1 MLFRGRRRITPVVL
15 HRKAPGFGYPQP
27 NGAFVHDE
35 QLCSTVD
42 TVKLKLKALA
52 ATLAAS
58 SLLLAGCTLDSSGL
72 LGDQPHSAA
81 PVPSPSSGTQSPTGT
96 PITGELPAV
105 PAGLEKFYTQ
115 EVAWEDCNGSFQ
127 CATIEVP
134 LDYTHPE
141 GATIKL
147 SLLKRPAKTKAIGSL
162 FINPG
167 GPGGSGIDMAKSANY
182 YFGSEI
188 LNNFDIIGFDPR
200 GVGKSTPVDCVDDET
215 LGRILDT
222 SYNPAEAGWQEKAQA
237 DQQTIADGCAEK
249 SGELLPFVGTVSVAR
264 DLDVMRHLVG
274 DPKLY
279 YAGFSYGTSLGGQY
293 ADLFPANVGRMILDG
308 AVDTSIGSARMS
320 VDQTLGFETAL
331 RRYMEDCMESTAC
344 PFTGTVDD
352 GLAKIR
358 EALDTALTS
367 PYPTGTSRP
376 LTQSLMFSGIIMP
389 LYNASTWSMLTQAF
403 TELFENNRGT
413 MLLKFADMV
422 SERNEDGS
430 FASNS
435 SEANWAINCADYP
448 AASADELAQAN
459 ENLAQNAPVFGTIM
473 TAGPDICSA
482 WHYKPEKVPGTY
494 LAKGSA
500 PIVVVGT
507 TYDPATPY
515 AWAEAMHEGLENSV
529 LVTWEGDGHTAY
541 GSAND
546 CLTKPLDAYL
556 LEGTVPD
563 DGLTCT
569 P

>member
-1 MLFRGRRRITPVVL
+1 MWRVVL
-15 HRKAPGFGYPQP
+15 HRQLEYASYPQVDEV
-27 NGAFVHDE
+27 AVHDE
-35 QLCSTVD
+35 QMCSTVV

-52 ATLAAS
+52 AAIAAS

-72 LGDQPHSAA
+72 LGDGRANSSSPT
-81 PVPSPSSGTQSPTGT
+81 PLPSTQSSAGT
-96 PITGELPAV
+96 PIAGELPAI
-105 PAGLEKFYTQ
+105 PEGLEKFYTQ
-115 EVAWEDCNGSFQ
+115 DVEWSACNGNFQ
-127 CATIEVP
+127 CANIEVP
-134 LDYTHPE
+134 LDYANPT
-141 GATIKL
+141 GTTIKVA
-147 SLLKRPAKTKAIGSL
+147 LLKRPAKQEALGSL
-162 FINPG
+162 FVNPG

-182 YFGSEI
+182 YFSSEV
-188 LNNFDIIGFDPR
+188 LNNFDVIGFDPR
-200 GVGKSTPVDCVDDET
+200 GVGQSTPIDCVDDET
-215 LGRILDT
+215 LGRILDA
-222 SYNPAEAGWQEKAQA
+222 SYNTADPDWQAKVQA

-249 SGELLPFVGTVSVAR
+249 SGDLLPYVGTVSVAR
-264 DLDVMRHLVG
+264 DLDVMRQLVG

-308 AVDTSIGSARMS
+308 AVDTSIGSAQMS
-320 VDQTLGFETAL
+320 VDQTIGFETAL
-331 RRYMEDCMESTAC
+331 RRYMEDCLDSTGC
-344 PFTGTVDD
+344 PFTGTVDE
-352 GLAKIR
+352 GLAKIHD
-358 EALDTALTS
+358 ALETALTT

-403 TELFENNRGT
+403 TELFESNRGT
-413 MLLKFADMV
+413 LLLKFADMV

-448 AASADELAQAN
+448 PATAEELARGSEALSQD
-459 ENLAQNAPVFGTIM
+459 APVFGSFM
-473 TAGPDICSA
+473 TEGPDICAS
-482 WHYKPEKVPGTY
+482 WPYQPDKVPGTY
-494 LAKGSA
+494 VARGSA

-515 AWAEAMHEGLENSV
+515 KWAEAMNAGFENSV

-546 CLTKPLDAYL
+546 CLTKPLDEYL
-556 LEGTVPD
+556 LEGTVPE
-563 DGLTCT
+563 DGLTCS